1 MEKVKDTAER
11 YSYFTRER
19 DVELMR
25 KCNEVAIRS
34 INSGSMPFGAIL
46 VDDKGVVLLE
56 QTNDQAHIKDC
67 TAHAETALA
76 RKASGIYEP
85 EFLWNCSLY
94 TTVEPCVMCTGAIY
108 WGNIGR
114 IVYGL
119 EEAALL
125 EMTGDDDRNPT
136 FNIPCRT
143 IVMGGQKDMVVVGP
157 IDEVADEIVE
167 GHKRFW

>member
-1 MEKVKDTAER
+1 MDQVKETAER
-11 YSYFTRER
+11 YSWFTHER
-19 DVELMR
+19 DVELMS

-34 INSGSMPFGAIL
+34 IDNGSMPFGAIL
-46 VDDKGVVLLE
+46 VDDKGKVLLE
-56 QTNDQAHIKDC
+56 QTNEQAKIKDC
-67 TAHAETALA
+67 TAHAETSLA

-114 IVYGL
+114 IVYGI
-119 EEAALL
+119 EETLLL
-125 EMTGDDDRNPT
+125 EMTGDDERNPT
-136 FNIPCRT
+136 FSIPCRT
-143 IVMGGQKDMVVVGP
+143 TVMGGQKDMVVVGP
-157 IDEVADEIVE
+157 IDEAVEAIVE